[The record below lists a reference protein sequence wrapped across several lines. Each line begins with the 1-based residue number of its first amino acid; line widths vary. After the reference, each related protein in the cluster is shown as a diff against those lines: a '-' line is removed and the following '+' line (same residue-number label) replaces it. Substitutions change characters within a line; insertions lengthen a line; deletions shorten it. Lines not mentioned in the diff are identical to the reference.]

1 MIRETETV
9 VFVVSPT
16 SAVSP
21 VCKWE
26 VKQAVQNGKRI
37 VPLLCRPLDGA
48 ASPKQ
53 LEWLNYIF
61 FYPEPKSPGSG
72 FGRRR

>member
-9 VFVVSPT
+9 VFVVSPKST
-16 SAVSP
+16 VSP

-26 VKQAVQNGKRI
+26 VDQSVQNGKRI
-37 VPLLCRPLDGA
+37 VAVLCRPLDCE

-53 LEWLNYIF
+53 LEDQLYLL
-61 FYPEPKSPGSG
+61 PP
-72 FGRRR
+72 RA